1 MPDRVSHLSRRAF
14 VAFGLGGAALTLTGC
29 DALDSVLGDG
39 DPVSPGAVTPTA
51 PAADADSTLV
61 EEVATAIAA
70 AGALA
75 AATGTTIAPLAR
87 IGTRLSRLHASHASE
102 LGRTDAAAP
111 PAVTGSR
118 DVALRALLASE
129 AALQERLVA
138 AALSAESGA
147 LAQVFASMAA
157 ALAQQKAVLT

>member
-14 VAFGLGGAALTLTGC
+14 VAFGLGGAALTLSGC
-29 DALDSVLGDG
+29 DALDSVIGDD

-61 EEVATAIAA
+61 DEVATAIAE

-87 IGTRLSRLHASHASE
+87 IGDRLARIHTSHASE
-102 LGRTDAAAP
+102 LGRTEAAAP
-111 PAVTGSR
+111 PVVTGPKAA
-118 DVALRALLASE
+118 ALRTLLANE
-129 AALQERLVA
+129 AALQKRLVA
-138 AALSAESGA
+138 AAQTAESGA

-157 ALAQQKAVLT
+157 ALAQQRVVLS

>member
-14 VAFGLGGAALTLTGC
+14 VAFGVGGAALALTGC
-29 DALDSVLGDG
+29 DAIDSVFNED
-39 DPVSPGAVTPTA
+39 DPASPGAVTPTA

-61 EEVATAIAA
+61 DEVVTAIAE

-87 IGTRLSRLHASHASE
+87 IGARLARIHASHASE
-102 LGRTDAAAP
+102 LGQTETAAP
-111 PAVTGSR
+111 PVVTGPKA
-118 DVALRALLASE
+118 VALRTLLASE
-129 AALQERLVA
+129 TALQERLVTA
-138 AALSAESGA
+138 AQSAESGA

-157 ALAQQKAVLT
+157 ALAQQRAVLA